1 MCHVSSNPATIALLS
16 IITVPRVISSGGY
29 LEPML
34 PISLFN
40 ESLTSELFFFRDRV
54 SLYSPGCPGT
64 HSVDQA
70 GLEIR
75 NPPASAS

>member
-29 LEPML
+29 LEPTL

-40 ESLTSELFFFRDRV
+40 ENLTSELLSKMKVV
-54 SLYSPGCPGT
+54 STDSWIP
-64 HSVDQA
+64 
-70 GLEIR
+70 
-75 NPPASAS
+75 